1 MLNIGYHESTANGLE
16 GLGLEA
22 LEVGA
27 NTFAF
32 FTRNP
37 RGGKAKDI
45 DAADAEKLSKIM
57 SENKFAPVVAHA
69 PYTMNPCSADASLR
83 EYAKQMMI
91 DDFARLEY
99 IPNSLLT
106 ATAISTMASFWF
118 S

>member
-45 DAADAEKLSKIM
+45 DEVDAQKLFKIM
-57 SENKFAPVVAHA
+57 KENNFAPVVAHA
-69 PYTMNPCSADASLR
+69 PYTMNPCSADPGLR

-99 IPNSLLT
+99 IPNSLYNFK
-106 ATAISTMASFWF
+106 ID
-118 S
+118 

>member
-37 RGGKAKDI
+37 RGGKAKQKI
-45 DAADAEKLSKIM
+45 LMKLMHK
-57 SENKFAPVVAHA
+57 NFA
-69 PYTMNPCSADASLR
+69 
-83 EYAKQMMI
+83 K
-91 DDFARLEY
+91 
-99 IPNSLLT
+99 
-106 ATAISTMASFWF
+106 
-118 S
+118 

>member
-37 RGGKAKDI
+37 RG
-45 DAADAEKLSKIM
+45 
-57 SENKFAPVVAHA
+57 
-69 PYTMNPCSADASLR
+69 
-83 EYAKQMMI
+83 
-91 DDFARLEY
+91 RLQRRRDRRCLHPEE
-99 IPNSLLT
+99 P
-106 ATAISTMASFWF
+106 
-118 S
+118 

>member
-45 DAADAEKLSKIM
+45 ILRSDATESAEEITDDTTVTKL
-57 SENKFAPVVAHA
+57 
-69 PYTMNPCSADASLR
+69 
-83 EYAKQMMI
+83 
-91 DDFARLEY
+91 
-99 IPNSLLT
+99 
-106 ATAISTMASFWF
+106 
-118 S
+118 